1 MLLCL
6 ELNWFDLWYSFSV
19 LGLLS
24 SFHILF
30 LCPMETF
37 TAHVSS
43 RVPDSRTRLSQ
54 LSLNT
59 YQTSNLSIPAPQQP
73 EHSPDIPF
81 TQDQTAK
88 GESREDADKRGSLAM
103 HARYAIACEIFS
115 FLFIFFFFLSL
126 SITYQGHHP
135 QLPRSIAGSSSSL
148 PTHSWNLVHP
158 CTRSMNSCW
167 LALISSISEPSLSC
181 STLSLW

>member
-1 MLLCL
+1 
-6 ELNWFDLWYSFSV
+6 
-19 LGLLS
+19 
-24 SFHILF
+24 
-30 LCPMETF
+30 METF

-115 FLFIFFFFLSL
+115 FLFIFFLFFFLCQSL
-126 SITYQGHHP
+126 IKVITLSYQGASQVHP
-135 QLPRSIAGSSSSL
+135 QACPR
-148 PTHSWNLVHP
+148 THGIW
-158 CTRSMNSCW
+158 CTHAQDR
-167 LALISSISEPSLSC
+167 
-181 STLSLW
+181 